1 MNGNNVKSQVIAG
14 LQYNRGQ
21 AKWLESSQI
30 WILSNASRSPD
41 GYRGELIY
49 AWPHVINYITYH
61 IYILCIMNPHL
72 LSGQLLSVSCV
83 LQRGNKIHY
92 WATNI
97 KKLLYNVSCVTCTC
111 STCKTITLRYVCVLI
126 AMMPYSSK
134 CIVFRLLQGCSQD
147 LRGGGGVHQ
156 PSLIVTGNFLFC
168 FVLQFKLYRCK
179 FGWGGGWGLRP
190 LATPLS
196 Y

>member
-61 IYILCIMNPHL
+61 IYILYNEPAFVVRAVAL
-72 LSGQLLSVSCV
+72 GQLC
-83 LQRGNKIHY
+83 
-92 WATNI
+92 
-97 KKLLYNVSCVTCTC
+97 
-111 STCKTITLRYVCVLI
+111 I
-126 AMMPYSSK
+126 AE
-134 CIVFRLLQGCSQD
+134 R
-147 LRGGGGVHQ
+147 
-156 PSLIVTGNFLFC
+156 
-168 FVLQFKLYRCK
+168 
-179 FGWGGGWGLRP
+179 
-190 LATPLS
+190 
-196 Y
+196 